1 MAVIARRHA
10 AWTATHYGA
19 PRSCSSGLA
28 SSSFTDSWIYCR
40 KAASSS
46 MRKPAVNSPIHPI
59 PSSVVQFKVRKSMR
73 PPTANKNSPEANT
86 ALVRV
91 AQKNVF
97 NCIIVL
103 PNPYFEVKP

>member
-1 MAVIARRHA
+1 MIKNDGFHQ
-10 AWTATHYGA
+10 
-19 PRSCSSGLA
+19 
-28 SSSFTDSWIYCR
+28 D
-40 KAASSS
+40 
-46 MRKPAVNSPIHPI
+46 
-59 PSSVVQFKVRKSMR
+59 KVRKSMR
-73 PPTANKNSPEANT
+73 PPTTNKNSPEANT